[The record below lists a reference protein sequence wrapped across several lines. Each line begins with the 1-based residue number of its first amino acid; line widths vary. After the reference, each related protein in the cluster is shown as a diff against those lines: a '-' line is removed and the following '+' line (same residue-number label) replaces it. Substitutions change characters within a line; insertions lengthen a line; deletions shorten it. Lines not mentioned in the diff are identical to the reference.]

1 MVQEHTA
8 SAATLG
14 AYGAGNTFQVQI
26 RVADQIGR
34 LTCAA
39 FVCMLVCIKIQREIL
54 KCEIALKRIDPVLF
68 QRQRMDAAAG
78 NGQGLLMGLIKPPE
92 LKPRIHLNVR
102 QQVDLGAI
110 RCVIDRLL
118 QRCVGRAADLAHSQG
133 CGAAGAASA
142 ARRVIVKSCG
152 AVGVVRRG
160 IVIRKGVLQARLR
173 KAGSSSRAG
182 FCIHDSEP
190 LAVRIRKAFLRARL
204 RKAGSSSRAGFFIHD
219 SEPLF
224 LQIIKGVGN
233 GGKVTPAQ
241 NVAVR
246 IRDGGVGAQCKHT
259 RRQNTK
265 QQSDGK
271 YHYEPSLF
279 HDFFPPLSK
288 M

>member
-1 MVQEHTA
+1 
-8 SAATLG
+8 
-14 AYGAGNTFQVQI
+14 
-26 RVADQIGR
+26 
-34 LTCAA
+34 
-39 FVCMLVCIKIQREIL
+39 
-54 KCEIALKRIDPVLF
+54 
-68 QRQRMDAAAG
+68 MDAAAG
-78 NGQGLLMGLIKPPE
+78 NGQGLLTGLRPQE
-92 LKPRIHLNVR
+92 LKPRIQLNVR
-102 QQVDLGAI
+102 QQVDLGAFC
-110 RCVIDRLL
+110 RRGDRVL
-118 QRCVGRAADLAHSQG
+118 QRCVGRIADLAHRRAV
-133 CGAAGAASA
+133 GAV
-142 ARRVIVKSCG
+142 RRAIVKSCG
-152 AVGVVRRG
+152 AVGVVRRV
-160 IVIRKGVLQARLR
+160 IVLQFLCYFIAALIRKGVLQARLR
-173 KAGSSSRAG
+173 KAGSSSPAG

-204 RKAGSSSRAGFFIHD
+204 PKAGSSSRAGFFIHD

-224 LQIIKGVGN
+224 LQIIKGVGI

-279 HDFFPPLSK
+279 HGFFPPLSK